1 MCGIAGLINF
11 NKTKVTIDILERMK
25 RSLHHRGPDANG
37 IYKENNV
44 GLVHTRLSILDLS
57 KKANQPFICKN
68 KRYVLIYNG
77 ELYNYKNLK
86 NELLKKKVK
95 FFTNSDTEVVLNSL
109 IHYGPSVIKRFNGM
123 FAFALYDK
131 EEKKFLLARDRYGIK
146 PLYYTHTDNFF
157 SFASE
162 QKAILQNP
170 NFRKELNLNGIKE
183 YFTFQNFFS
192 SETLF
197 KNINTF
203 PAGNYAYLSLNNS
216 KKLKITQYWDFDFF
230 SRKLDLNFKDACEK
244 FKLIFNRAVN
254 RQLVSDVEIG
264 SYLSGGID
272 SGSIA
277 SVASKKIKNMKTFT
291 CGFDLTYASTL
302 ELNFD
307 ERKNAQKMSSLF
319 NTQHFERILRPGDME
334 KIINKLSYHLEEP
347 RIGQSYP
354 NLYIAEMTS
363 KYVNV
368 VLSGTGGDELFAGYP
383 WRYYLKGNQKNFDS
397 YINDYYNYWQRLLS
411 DDEIPAFL
419 NPIKKEIK
427 DYDTKELFKNVILK
441 HKDKI
446 SKDEDL
452 INLSLY
458 FECKTFLHSL
468 LIVEDKLSMAHSLE
482 ARFPFLDNDVVDFA
496 LKCPLKYKLKNLKN
510 FVSIDENEFRNKQN
524 IFFSKTN
531 NGKKIL
537 RQSLSSHVPKSIAFG
552 KKQGFSSPD
561 STWFKK
567 QSLDFLNNTIL
578 NKSSKMYDYLDF
590 KEVKKHVDLHV
601 NSKKNKRLLI
611 WSILNFNNFL
621 NNYF

>member
-1 MCGIAGLINF
+1 MCGIAGIINF
-11 NKTKVTIDILERMK
+11 DKTTVKSNVLEKMK
-25 RSLHHRGPDANG
+25 RSLYHRGPDANG
-37 IYKENNV
+37 IYSENNI

-57 KKANQPFICKN
+57 KKANQPFISKN

-77 ELYNYKNLK
+77 ELYNFKKLR
-86 NELLKKKVK
+86 NELLKKKIK

-109 IHYGPSVIKRFNGM
+109 IYYGPSVIKRFNGM
-123 FAFALYDK
+123 FAFVFYDK
-131 EEKKFLLARDRYGIK
+131 KENKFLLARDRYGIK
-146 PLYYTHTDNFF
+146 PLYYTHSDKFF

-170 NFRKELNLNGIKE
+170 NFKKELNLNGLKE

-192 SETLF
+192 NETLF
-197 KNINTF
+197 KNINIF
-203 PAGNYAYLSLNNS
+203 PAGNYAYLDLKK
-216 KKLKITQYWDFDFF
+216 KKLESFQYWDFDFF
-230 SRKLDLNFKDACEK
+230 SKRINFSFDDACEK
-244 FKLIFNRAVN
+244 FKLIFNRAVK

-272 SGSIA
+272 SGSIT
-277 SVASKKIKNMKTFT
+277 SVASKSIKNMKTFT
-291 CGFDLTYASTL
+291 CGFDLAHASTL

-307 ERKNAQKMSSLF
+307 ERKNAKKMSSLF
-319 NTQHFERILRPGDME
+319 NTQHFERVLRPGDME
-334 KIINKLSYHLEEP
+334 KIIDKLSYHLEEP

-383 WRYYLKGNQKNFDS
+383 WRYYLKGNQRNFEN
-397 YINDYYNYWQRLLS
+397 YINEYYNFWQRLLS

-419 NPIKKEIK
+419 NPINKEIK

-441 HKDKI
+441 HRDKI

-468 LIVEDKLSMAHSLE
+468 LIVEDKLSMSQSLE

-510 FVSIDENEFRNKQN
+510 FISIDENEFRNKQN

-537 RQSLSSHVPKSIAFG
+537 RKSLSSHVPHSIAFG

-561 STWFKK
+561 STWFKN

-578 NKSSKMYDYLDF
+578 DKSSKMYDYLDF
-590 KEVKKHVDLHV
+590 KEVKRHVDLHV
-601 NSKKNKRLLI
+601 SSKKNKRLLI
-611 WSILNFNNFL
+611 WSVLNFNNFL